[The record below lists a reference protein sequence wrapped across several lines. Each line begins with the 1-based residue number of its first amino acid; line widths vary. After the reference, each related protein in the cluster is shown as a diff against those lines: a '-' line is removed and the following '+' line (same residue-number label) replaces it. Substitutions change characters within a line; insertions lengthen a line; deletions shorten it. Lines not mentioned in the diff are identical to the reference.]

1 MNQTPDEPGVP
12 PDALS
17 AAQEES
23 VRRLLAQARAT
34 GPMPEEV
41 RLRLEEVL
49 RGLADA
55 DHQEAAGTTVAVVD
69 LAARRRRRVRTLLV
83 AAAAVT
89 AFGVALPQ
97 VLQLMGSG
105 SSSDFS
111 AAEDA
116 PAPAASQEDSGADR
130 GSSAAD
136 ELEAGEHDTTAPSA
150 PPTLRE
156 DRFAEDAQALRDR
169 VYLTTGLSGI
179 GELSPDC
186 LAGTDRKAAAQRA
199 AIAVRYAGRD
209 AALLLGK
216 PVDGTQ
222 RAILYVCGE
231 SEPRRTTVLAVR

>member
-12 PDALS
+12 PDMLS
-17 AAQEES
+17 DEQEES
-23 VRRLLAQARAT
+23 VRRLLASARAT
-34 GPMPEEV
+34 EPLPEEV

-49 RGLADA
+49 RGLAEA
-55 DHQEAAGTTVAVVD
+55 DQPLAAGTTAPVVD
-69 LAARRRRRVRTLLV
+69 LAARRRRRVRTLFV

-97 VLQLMGSG
+97 LLQVTGSD
-105 SSSDFS
+105 SSSVFS
-111 AAEDA
+111 TAEDA
-116 PAPAASQEDSGADR
+116 PAGATAGEDSGADR
-130 GSSAAD
+130 DSPAAGAP
-136 ELEAGEHDTTAPSA
+136 EAGQQDTSVPSA

-156 DRFAEDAQALRDR
+156 ERFAKDAQALRDR
-169 VYLTTGLSGI
+169 VYLTTGALLDL

-186 LAGTDRKAAAQRA
+186 LAAAERTDAQRT

-209 AALLLGK
+209 AALLLGE
-216 PVDGTQ
+216 PVDGSQ